1 VLFNPSKGLNMADP
15 TTPAGTPAAGRPF
28 PALRHRLAAAIDGR
42 VICDECGTA
51 YDPGADRC
59 PTCVQR
65 RRPGDG
71 LEAVID
77 TYGAD
82 RPWTTV
88 ERSDDLD
95 GTHSPGAEGDETEGG
110 WPW

>member
-1 VLFNPSKGLNMADP
+1 M
-15 TTPAGTPAAGRPF
+15 
-28 PALRHRLAAAIDGR
+28 DGR

-51 YDPGADRC
+51 YDSGADRC
-59 PTCVQR
+59 PACVQR
-65 RRPGDG
+65 RRRGDG

-77 TYGAD
+77 TYGSD

-88 ERSDDLD
+88 ERSDNLD
-95 GTHSPGAEGDETEGG
+95 GTHSPDGEGDETEGG